1 MNKRM
6 CGPSFETPRKDARL
20 LRMTRHVT
28 AYWLA
33 MTELSIGAGAR
44 LRCQLCERRACID
57 DLAAD
62 HRQHRSDFSDLLD
75 RRGQIVR
82 RQHREIG
89 EFAGLERA
97 ALVVVVGHQNTGRPE
112 RPRSAPVLSS
122 ASDCPGRRCRDAAPS
137 I

>member
-44 LRCQLCERRACID
+44 LRCQLCERR
-57 DLAAD
+57 
-62 HRQHRSDFSDLLD
+62 
-75 RRGQIVR
+75 GQIVR

-97 ALVVVVGHQNTGRPE
+97 ALVVVVGHEGRIAGVHFQ
-112 RPRSAPVLSS
+112 RLT
-122 ASDCPGRRCRDAAPS
+122 AARGFGVAAG
-137 I
+137 